1 MTILKKYDSGSSQWV
16 PIVTG
21 ATGEPGPPGVDGMP
35 GMNGVNGMSGMDGAP
50 GADGAGYGFEP
61 YPGGPPITP
70 YSFSALNIGDSID
83 VFGRIGAYKVG
94 DRVRITGVDSSDT
107 PIPAYIIGT
116 INGLN
121 PTGDYLESVSVTIEE
136 VGNGFGIEYITL
148 TTMSI
153 TGGGV
158 GYAFE
163 LLDGQIPPT
172 PYAFDEF
179 AVGGQIDV
187 FGRIGAYKVG
197 DRVRISNPADYG
209 SNAYVIGTIDSLDP
223 KFGSFSEPKVV
234 VNVEEIFNPD
244 NDFSIYFRQMSIS
257 GGSSSGS
264 ISILQVQVF
273 S

>member
-1 MTILKKYDSGSSQWV
+1 V
-16 PIVTG
+16 
-21 ATGEPGPPGVDGMP
+21 
-35 GMNGVNGMSGMDGAP
+35 
-50 GADGAGYGFEP
+50 YG
-61 YPGGPPITP
+61 T
-70 YSFSALNIGDSID
+70 
-83 VFGRIGAYKVG
+83 IGAYKVG
-94 DRVRITGVDSSDT
+94 DRVRITGVDSGIPT
-107 PIPAYIIGT
+107 PAYIIGT

-136 VGNGFGIEYITL
+136 VGNGFGSSDITL

-163 LLDGQIPPT
+163 LIDGQQPPV
-172 PYAFDEF
+172 PYAFEDIVIGE
-179 AVGGQIDV
+179 QIEV

-223 KFGSFSEPKVV
+223 KGEEFGNFSEPKVV

-244 NDFSIYFRQMSIS
+244 NDFGIYFRQMSIS

-264 ISILQVQVF
+264 TSILQVQVF

>member
-1 MTILKKYDSGSSQWV
+1 MPKNGATPNFVEFKDQNNNVVASISTEGDLNVVGSITVNGSEV
-16 PIVTG
+16 G
-21 ATGEPGPPGVDGMP
+21 ATG
-35 GMNGVNGMSGMDGAP
+35 SA
-50 GADGAGYGFEP
+50 GAGYGFEP

-70 YSFSALNIGDSID
+70 YSFSALNIGDSIY
-83 VFGRIGAYKVG
+83 VYGTIGAYKVG
-94 DRVRITGVDSSDT
+94 DRVRITGVDSGIPT
-107 PIPAYIIGT
+107 PAYIIGT

-136 VGNGFGIEYITL
+136 VGNGFGSSDITL

-163 LLDGQIPPT
+163 LIDGQQPPV
-172 PYAFDEF
+172 PYAFEDIVIGE
-179 AVGGQIDV
+179 QIEV

-223 KFGSFSEPKVV
+223 KGEEFGNFSEPKVV

-244 NDFSIYFRQMSIS
+244 NDFGIYFRQMSIS

-264 ISILQVQVF
+264 TSILQVQVF

>member
-1 MTILKKYDSGSSQWV
+1 LLKNGATPNFVEFKDQNNNVVASISTEGDLNVVGSITVNGSEV
-16 PIVTG
+16 G
-21 ATGEPGPPGVDGMP
+21 ATGP
-35 GMNGVNGMSGMDGAP
+35 A
-50 GADGAGYGFEP
+50 GAGYGFEP

-70 YSFSALNIGDSID
+70 YSFSALNIGDFIE
-83 VFGRIGAYKVG
+83 VFGRIGAYNFG
-94 DRVRITGVDSSDT
+94 DRVRITAA
-107 PIPAYIIGT
+107 IPGPYIIGT
-116 INGLN
+116 ISSLN
-121 PTGDYLESVSVTIEE
+121 PTGDYLESVSVIIEE
-136 VGNGFGIEYITL
+136 VGNGYGNEDITL
-148 TTMSI
+148 TKMSI

-163 LLDGQIPPT
+163 LLDGQVSPT

-223 KFGSFSEPKVV
+223 KFGNFSEPKVV

-244 NDFSIYFRQMSIS
+244 NDFGIYFRQMSIS